1 MGATLTF
8 FPIERGVAVARRPVF
23 LLMQYP
29 AAFLWSLPWIIPP
42 VVTYL
47 RLRHSHSLDEESDVA
62 LENPPLVSVI
72 VPARNEAHNIARCV
86 TSILSTTY
94 PNLELI
100 VVDDSSTDGTAQIA
114 RDAAQRDPRARFIT
128 SPPLPDG
135 WFGKQ
140 WACATGAKVA
150 RGSVLQFTDAD
161 TVHGPDLVTRSMNA
175 MRRTRAQLFSV
186 AGRQELG
193 GFWERVIQPQI
204 FTILAMRYG
213 GTESITQSTNVR
225 DKIANGQCIFVT
237 HDSYN
242 AIGGHASVRTSV
254 AEDMML
260 AQRFFAARKRVV
272 IMLGVNQLSTRMY
285 GSLREIVSGWRKNVF
300 AGGLDSVPFGKMGQT
315 IFPLVL
321 LLPPLMELL
330 PPLALVLAAFGVATS
345 STLLLWAAMSCAA
358 TLAWWVVVY
367 ATIGENPLYALAYP
381 LGALVLLYIFFT
393 AVIRGRRVSWKG
405 RTYISISSAA
415 IMTRP
420 T

>member
-1 MGATLTF
+1 M
-8 FPIERGVAVARRPVF
+8 
-23 LLMQYP
+23 
-29 AAFLWSLPWIIPP
+29 S
-42 VVTYL
+42 
-47 RLRHSHSLDEESDVA
+47 
-62 LENPPLVSVI
+62 
-72 VPARNEAHNIARCV
+72 
-86 TSILSTTY
+86 SILSTTY

-100 VVDDSSTDGTAQIA
+100 VVDDSSTDGTGEIA
-114 RDAAQRDPRARFIT
+114 REAAEGDPRARVIT
-128 SPPLPDG
+128 CPPLPEG

-193 GFWERVIQPQI
+193 GFWEKVIQPQI

-213 GTESITQSTNVR
+213 GTESVTQATNVR

-260 AQRFFAARKRVV
+260 AQTFFAARKRVV
-272 IMLGVNQLSTRMY
+272 LVLGVNQLSTRMY
-285 GSLREIVSGWRKNVF
+285 ASLREIIGGWRKNVF
-300 AGGLDSVPFGKMGQT
+300 AGGLDSVPFGKVGRT
-315 IFPLVL
+315 LFPLFL
-321 LLPPLMELL
+321 LMPPLMELL
-330 PPLALVLAAFGVATS
+330 PLLALVLAATGVATGG
-345 STLLLWAAMSCAA
+345 TLLLWAAISVAA
-358 TLAWWVVVY
+358 TLGWWIVVY
-367 ATIGENPLYALAYP
+367 VTVRENPLYALAYP
-381 LGALVLLYIFFT
+381 LGSLVLLYIFLT

-405 RTYISISSAA
+405 RTYISQ
-415 IMTRP
+415 
-420 T
+420 

>member
-1 MGATLTF
+1 
-8 FPIERGVAVARRPVF
+8 
-23 LLMQYP
+23 MQYQ

-42 VVTYL
+42 VVTYF
-47 RLRHSHSLDEESDVA
+47 RLRHSHSLDEESDVV

-86 TSILSTTY
+86 TSILLTTY

-100 VVDDSSTDGTAQIA
+100 VVDDSSTDGTAGIA
-114 RDAAQRDPRARFIT
+114 RDAAQRDPRARFIK

-140 WACATGAKVA
+140 WACATGARVA

-193 GFWERVIQPQI
+193 GFWEKVIQPQI

-213 GTESITQSTNVR
+213 GTESVTQATNVR

-260 AQRFFAARKRVV
+260 AQTFFAARKRVV
-272 IMLGVNQLSTRMY
+272 LVLGVNQLSTRMY
-285 GSLREIVSGWRKNVF
+285 ASLREIVGGWQKNVF
-300 AGGLDSVPFGKMGQT
+300 AGGLDSVPFGKVGRT
-315 IFPLVL
+315 LFPLFL
-321 LLPPLMELL
+321 LMPPLMELV
-330 PPLALVLAAFGVATS
+330 PFLAMILAAAGFATGA
-345 STLLLWAAMSCAA
+345 TLLLWAAISVAA
-358 TLAWWVVVY
+358 TLSWWIVVY
-367 ATIGENPLYALAYP
+367 VTIRENPIYALAYP
-381 LGALVLLYIFFT
+381 LGALVLLYIFLT

-405 RTYISISSAA
+405 RTYISQ
-415 IMTRP
+415 
-420 T
+420 

>member
-1 MGATLTF
+1 MH
-8 FPIERGVAVARRPVF
+8 
-23 LLMQYP
+23 YP

-42 VVTYL
+42 VVTYF
-47 RLRHSHSLDEESDVA
+47 RLRHSRSLDDESDIP

-114 RDAAQRDPRARFIT
+114 REAAQRDPRARFIT
-128 SPPLPDG
+128 SPPLPEG

-150 RGSVLQFTDAD
+150 NGSVLQFTDAD
-161 TVHGPDLVTRSMNA
+161 TVHGADLVTRSMNA

-193 GFWERVIQPQI
+193 GFWEKVIQPQI
-204 FTILAMRYG
+204 FTILSMRYG

-225 DKIANGQCIFVT
+225 DKIASGQCIFVT

-272 IMLGVNQLSTRMY
+272 IMLGLNQLSTRMY
-285 GSLREIVSGWRKNVF
+285 ASLGEIIRGWRKNVF
-300 AGGLDSVPFGKMGQT
+300 AGGLDSVPFGKVGRT
-315 IFPLVL
+315 LFPLFL
-321 LLPPLMELL
+321 LMPPLMELL
-330 PPLALVLAAFGVATS
+330 PPLVLVLAATGVATS
-345 STLLLWAAMSCAA
+345 GTLLLWAAISGTA
-358 TLAWWVVVY
+358 TLVWWIVAYV
-367 ATIGENPLYALAYP
+367 TIRENPLYALAYP
-381 LGALVLLYIFFT
+381 LGALVLLWIFLT
-393 AVIRGRRVSWKG
+393 AVIRGRRVRWKG
-405 RTYISISSAA
+405 RTYISQ
-415 IMTRP
+415 
-420 T
+420 

>member
-1 MGATLTF
+1 
-8 FPIERGVAVARRPVF
+8 
-23 LLMQYP
+23 MQYP

-86 TSILSTTY
+86 TSILLTTY

-114 RDAAQRDPRARFIT
+114 REAAQRDPRARFIK

-140 WACATGAKVA
+140 WACATGARVA

-161 TVHGPDLVTRSMNA
+161 TLHSPDLVTRSMNA

-193 GFWERVIQPQI
+193 GFWEKVIQPQI

-213 GTESITQSTNVR
+213 GTESVTQATNVR

-260 AQRFFAARKRVV
+260 AQTFFAARKRVV
-272 IMLGVNQLSTRMY
+272 LVLGVNQLSTRMY
-285 GSLREIVSGWRKNVF
+285 ASLREIIGGWQKNVF
-300 AGGLDSVPFGKMGQT
+300 AGGLDSVPFGKVGRT
-315 IFPLVL
+315 LFPLFL
-321 LLPPLMELL
+321 LMPPLMELVPL
-330 PPLALVLAAFGVATS
+330 LALVLAATGFATGG
-345 STLLLWAAMSCAA
+345 TLLLWAAISVAA
-358 TLAWWVVVY
+358 TLGWWIVVY
-367 ATIGENPLYALAYP
+367 VTIRENPLYALAYP
-381 LGALVLLYIFFT
+381 LGSLVLLYIFLT

-405 RTYISISSAA
+405 RTYISQ
-415 IMTRP
+415 
-420 T
+420 

>member
-1 MGATLTF
+1 
-8 FPIERGVAVARRPVF
+8 
-23 LLMQYP
+23 MQYP

-72 VPARNEAHNIARCV
+72 VPARNEAHNIERCV

-94 PNLELI
+94 PNVELI

-114 RDAAQRDPRARFIT
+114 RDAAQRDPRARFIK

-140 WACATGAKVA
+140 WACATGASVA

-161 TVHGPDLVTRSMNA
+161 TLHSPDLVTRSMNA

-193 GFWERVIQPQI
+193 GFWEKVIQPQI

-213 GTESITQSTNVR
+213 GTESVTQATNVR

-237 HDSYN
+237 NDSYN

-260 AQRFFAARKRVV
+260 AQTFFAARKRVV
-272 IMLGVNQLSTRMY
+272 LVLGVNQLSTRMY
-285 GSLREIVSGWRKNVF
+285 ASLREIIGGWQKNVF
-300 AGGLDSVPFGKMGQT
+300 AGGLDSVPFGKVGRT
-315 IFPLVL
+315 LFPLFL
-321 LLPPLMELL
+321 LMPPIMELL
-330 PPLALVLAAFGVATS
+330 PVVALVLAAAGFATGG
-345 STLLLWAAMSCAA
+345 TLLLWAAISVAA
-358 TLAWWVVVY
+358 TLGWWIVVY
-367 ATIGENPLYALAYP
+367 VTIRENPLYALAYP
-381 LGALVLLYIFFT
+381 LGSLVLLYIFLT

-405 RTYISISSAA
+405 RTYISQ
-415 IMTRP
+415 
-420 T
+420 

>member
-1 MGATLTF
+1 MH
-8 FPIERGVAVARRPVF
+8 
-23 LLMQYP
+23 YP

-42 VVTYL
+42 VVTYF
-47 RLRHSHSLDEESDVA
+47 RLRHSRSLDDESDIP

-114 RDAAQRDPRARFIT
+114 REAAQRDPRARFIT
-128 SPPLPDG
+128 SPPLPEG

-150 RGSVLQFTDAD
+150 HGSVLQFTDAD
-161 TVHGPDLVTRSMNA
+161 TVHGADLVTRSMNA

-193 GFWERVIQPQI
+193 GFWEKVIQPQI
-204 FTILAMRYG
+204 FMILSMRYG

-254 AEDMML
+254 AEDLML

-272 IMLGVNQLSTRMY
+272 IVLGVNQLSTRMY
-285 GSLREIVSGWRKNVF
+285 ASLREIIGGWRKNVF
-300 AGGLDSVPFGKMGQT
+300 AGGLDSVPFGKVGRT
-315 IFPLVL
+315 LFPLFL
-321 LLPPLMELL
+321 LMPPLMELL
-330 PPLALVLAAFGVATS
+330 PPLVLVLAATGVATS
-345 STLLLWAAMSCAA
+345 GTLLLWAAISGTA
-358 TLAWWVVVY
+358 TLVWWIVAYV
-367 ATIGENPLYALAYP
+367 TIRENPLYALAYP
-381 LGALVLLYIFFT
+381 LGALVLLYIFLT
-393 AVIRGRRVSWKG
+393 AVIRGRRVRWKG
-405 RTYISISSAA
+405 RTYISQ
-415 IMTRP
+415 
-420 T
+420 